1 MKKSKL
7 QKLIRRYITE
17 AMKNEECDCG
27 CEDECGC
34 EEVDEITSTGNAD
47 GYSTPGAF
55 KKTNGK
61 KKRNAGFAKGHK
73 KPNVFGYSVV
83 KEQLDKKDVEV
94 IKKLIRDVISDVY
107 RDIWL
112 KRSVWK

>member
-7 QKLIRRYITE
+7 RELIHQYITE
-17 AMKNEECDCG
+17 TIKEEECNCG
-27 CEDECGC
+27 EDECTC
-34 EEVDEITSTGNAD
+34 KEVDEITSTGNAD
-47 GYSTPGAF
+47 GYSTPSAF

-83 KEQLDKKDVEV
+83 KEELDKKDLDV
-94 IKKLIRDVISDVY
+94 IRKLIKDVISDVY